1 MVELAQYLASGV
13 VVGSIYGLIAIGFT
27 AVYNAT
33 GIVNFAQ
40 GDFSMLGALIA
51 IALLAAGVPLLPA
64 IVLAVLAVGLAASAI
79 ERVAIRP
86 VGADVLRGIIITI
99 GVGVSLQGIAVILW
113 GTDAHPL
120 RAFSGERP
128 IGLAGV
134 TIPPQALWIV
144 GTAAVLMI
152 ALYSFL
158 TQTYFGKAFRACA
171 LNPFAAS
178 LMGIPTQR
186 MRLAS
191 FFLSGLI
198 GAIAGI
204 IVAPIALMQYDTGI
218 FLGIKGFVACIIG
231 GFGNPI
237 GAAIG
242 GLLLGVLEALA
253 TGYLSSGYKNAIAF
267 VVLLVFL
274 FVRPG
279 GLFGDLEAMK
289 R

>member
-1 MVELAQYLASGV
+1 MVEFAQYLASGV

-27 AVYNAT
+27 AVFNAT

-40 GDFSMLGALIA
+40 GDFAMLGALLA
-51 IALLAAGVPLLPA
+51 IAALAAGVPLLPA
-64 IVLAVLAVGLAASAI
+64 IAIAVLAVGLAASVI

-99 GVGVSLQGIAVILW
+99 GVGVCLQGIAVIAW

-120 RAFSGERP
+120 RAFSGEQP
-128 IGLAGV
+128 IGLGGV
-134 TIPPQALWIV
+134 MIPPQALWVV
-144 GTAAVLMI
+144 GTAAVLMLG
-152 ALYSFL
+152 LYVFL
-158 TQTYFGKAFRACA
+158 TRTYFGKAFRACA

-178 LMGIPTQR
+178 LMGIPTER

-191 FFLSGLI
+191 FFISGLI
-198 GAIAGI
+198 GAVAGI
-204 IVAPIALMQYDTGI
+204 IIAPIALMQYDSGI

-237 GAAIG
+237 GAAVG
-242 GLLLGVLEALA
+242 GLLLGVLESMAA
-253 TGYLSSGYKNAIAF
+253 GYLSSGYKNAIAF
-267 VVLLVFL
+267 VVLLAFL

-279 GLFGDLEAMK
+279 GLLGELEDV
-289 R
+289 RR